1 MKKREN
7 EALERYKS
15 LHENRLRLAQEE
27 MRKINESAEA
37 RQSFI
42 NNYHAIRDRK
52 ALKEVQRSKLMEAAR
67 NDALATVIKAIYIT
81 ALEAESL
88 MDENILL
95 AENMVD
101 KWIEEAGGASK
112 ILSKTGNNTYLLSRI
127 TQIVEEAAEDAV
139 KEIEEPDEEP
149 KTDEVP
155 DENASKDVQI
165 AQLTAKDAEIK
176 AQIANLKAEKKAED
190 EEEKAEEE
198 AEKDAETEAEPAAEE
213 DSKEDEDGKETS
225 DIPDEEVPAEGEEKS
240 EEEAEPAA
248 EEDSKEDE
256 DGKEESDTPDE
267 STPAED
273 GESEEEEVD
282 SDMEIKDVPAEDS
295 ENTEELPKEDEEKS
309 DDKSEDAPEEAEGEE
324 SSADE
329 TTPTED
335 EGKGST
341 EGEES
346 EGAPEEAEGEEGSNE
361 EDIDADADIN
371 MNDDEKELTDGDEVD
386 PDEDASEDDDVED
399 ALGEPIDADD
409 SSDTDTTVD
418 GDTENKGKIFDDLEN
433 EDDVQKAIELI
444 RTRVADAEETFIRNN
459 AEDKKKIDEL
469 LNKISTNVK
478 TVETMAEKDPKK
490 AQVATEAVREYK
502 RKINDV
508 YKEKSFTVFGKMTS
522 ILTESIVKDD
532 AIRESYTTED
542 GTLDVDL
549 AVESAKV
556 MYGFLETLNTI
567 QIEKVDEK
575 YIANI
580 INGMR

>member
-1 MKKREN
+1 MKREN

-27 MRKINESAEA
+27 MKKINESAEA
-37 RQSFI
+37 RQNFI
-42 NNYHAIRDRK
+42 NNYHAIIERK
-52 ALKEVQRSKLMEAAR
+52 ALKESQHSKLMEAAR

-101 KWIEEAGGASK
+101 RWIEEAGGASK
-112 ILSKTGNNTYLLSRI
+112 ILAKTGNNTYLLSRI
-127 TQIVEEAAEDAV
+127 TQIVEEAAEEAV
-139 KEIEEPDEEP
+139 KEIEEPEEEAN
-149 KTDEVP
+149 TNEVP
-155 DENASKDVQI
+155 DENASKEVQI

-176 AQIANLKAEKKAED
+176 AQIANLKAEKKAE
-190 EEEKAEEE
+190 EEEKSEEE
-198 AEKDAETEAEPAAEE
+198 AEKDTEPATETPAEE
-213 DSKEDEDGKETS
+213 EPKEDEDGKETS
-225 DIPDEEVPAEGEEKS
+225 DTPEEEVPAEGEEKS
-240 EEEAEPAA
+240 EEES
-248 EEDSKEDE
+248 EDD
-256 DGKEESDTPDE
+256 KEESDTPDE
-267 STPAED
+267 ATTEED
-273 GESEEEEVD
+273 GETEEEEVD
-282 SDMEIKDVPAEDS
+282 ADIEIKDVPAEDS
-295 ENTEELPKEDEEKS
+295 DNTEELPKEEEEKS
-309 DDKSEDAPEEAEGEE
+309 NDNSETSAEEESEAPTDGSEETAPSEAEGEE
-324 SSADE
+324 TPAD
-329 TTPTED
+329 
-335 EGKGST
+335 
-341 EGEES
+341 GEES
-346 EGAPEEAEGEEGSNE
+346 EDAPKEAEGEEGSD
-361 EDIDADADIN
+361 EDDVDPDTDIS
-371 MNDDEKELTDGDEVD
+371 MNDDEKELTDDEVD
-386 PDEDASEDDDVED
+386 PDEDASEDDDVND
-399 ALGEPIDADD
+399 SLGEPLDGNDGTD
-409 SSDTDTTVD
+409 VDTTVD

-478 TVETMAEKDPKK
+478 TVETLSEKDPKK

-508 YKEKSFTVFGKMTS
+508 YREKSFTVFGKMAN
-522 ILTESIVKDD
+522 ILTENIVKDN
-532 AIRESYTTED
+532 AIRESYMTED

>member
-42 NNYHAIRDRK
+42 NNYHAIRERK

-149 KTDEVP
+149 KTDEIP
-155 DENASKDVQI
+155 DENASKAVQI

-190 EEEKAEEE
+190 EEEKADEE
-198 AEKDAETEAEPAAEE
+198 AEKDAESTADE
-213 DSKEDEDGKETS
+213 DVKEDKDGKETS
-225 DIPDEEVPAEGEEKS
+225 DTPDEEVPAEGEEKS
-240 EEEAEPAA
+240 EEEEP
-248 EEDSKEDE
+248 KTDE
-256 DGKEESDTPDE
+256 DGKEESDTPEE
-267 STPAED
+267 SIPTED
-273 GESEEEEVD
+273 GEPEEEVD
-282 SDMEIKDVPAEDS
+282 ADVEIKDVPAEDS
-295 ENTEELPKEDEEKS
+295 ENTEELPKEKEEKS
-309 DDKSEDAPEEAEGEE
+309 DEKSEDAPEEAEGEE
-324 SSADE
+324 SSTDGDDE
-329 TTPTED
+329 TAPT
-335 EGKGST
+335 K
-341 EGEES
+341 
-346 EGAPEEAEGEEGSNE
+346 AEGEEGSNE
-361 EDIDADADIN
+361 EDIDPDTDIN

-399 ALGEPIDADD
+399 ALGEPIDGDN

-490 AQVATEAVREYK
+490 AQVATEAVRECK

-508 YKEKSFTVFGKMTS
+508 YKEKSFTVFGKMAS
-522 ILTESIVKDD
+522 ILTENIVKDD

-580 INGMR
+580 INGMK

>member
-42 NNYHAIRDRK
+42 NNYHAIRERK

-112 ILSKTGNNTYLLSRI
+112 ILAKTGNNTYLLSRI

-190 EEEKAEEE
+190 EEEKADEE
-198 AEKDAETEAEPAAEE
+198 AEKDAEPAADE

-225 DIPDEEVPAEGEEKS
+225 DTPDEEAPAEGEETS
-240 EEEAEPAA
+240 EEEPETG
-248 EEDSKEDE
+248 E
-256 DGKEESDTPDE
+256 DGKDESDTPE
-267 STPAED
+267 SIPTED
-273 GESEEEEVD
+273 GEPEEEVD
-282 SDMEIKDVPAEDS
+282 ADVEIKDVPAEDS
-295 ENTEELPKEDEEKS
+295 ENTEELPKENEEKS
-309 DDKSEDAPEEAEGEE
+309 DEKSEDAEGEE
-324 SSADE
+324 SSADSAADE

-335 EGKGST
+335 EGEGST

-346 EGAPEEAEGEEGSNE
+346 ECAPEEAEGEEGSNE
-361 EDIDADADIN
+361 DDIDPDSDIN

-399 ALGEPIDADD
+399 ALGEPIDGDN
-409 SSDTDTTVD
+409 SSDTDITVD

-490 AQVATEAVREYK
+490 AQVATEAVRECK

-508 YKEKSFTVFGKMTS
+508 YKEKSFTVFGKMAS
-522 ILTESIVKDD
+522 ILTENIVKDD

-580 INGMR
+580 INGMK

>member
-1 MKKREN
+1 
-7 EALERYKS
+7 
-15 LHENRLRLAQEE
+15 
-27 MRKINESAEA
+27 
-37 RQSFI
+37 
-42 NNYHAIRDRK
+42 
-52 ALKEVQRSKLMEAAR
+52 
-67 NDALATVIKAIYIT
+67 
-81 ALEAESL
+81 
-88 MDENILL
+88 
-95 AENMVD
+95 
-101 KWIEEAGGASK
+101 
-112 ILSKTGNNTYLLSRI
+112 
-127 TQIVEEAAEDAV
+127 
-139 KEIEEPDEEP
+139 
-149 KTDEVP
+149 
-155 DENASKDVQI
+155 
-165 AQLTAKDAEIK
+165 
-176 AQIANLKAEKKAED
+176 
-190 EEEKAEEE
+190 
-198 AEKDAETEAEPAAEE
+198 
-213 DSKEDEDGKETS
+213 
-225 DIPDEEVPAEGEEKS
+225 
-240 EEEAEPAA
+240 
-248 EEDSKEDE
+248 
-256 DGKEESDTPDE
+256 
-267 STPAED
+267 
-273 GESEEEEVD
+273 
-282 SDMEIKDVPAEDS
+282 
-295 ENTEELPKEDEEKS
+295 
-309 DDKSEDAPEEAEGEE
+309 
-324 SSADE
+324 
-329 TTPTED
+329 
-335 EGKGST
+335 
-341 EGEES
+341 
-346 EGAPEEAEGEEGSNE
+346 
-361 EDIDADADIN
+361 

-399 ALGEPIDADD
+399 AIGEPIDGDN

-508 YKEKSFTVFGKMTS
+508 YTEKSFTVFGKMAS

>member
-42 NNYHAIRDRK
+42 NNYHAIRDRQ

-112 ILSKTGNNTYLLSRI
+112 ILAKTGNNTYLLSRI

-190 EEEKAEEE
+190 EEEKSEEE
-198 AEKDAETEAEPAAEE
+198 AEKDAEPAAEE

-225 DIPDEEVPAEGEEKS
+225 DTPDEEAPDEGEEKS
-240 EEEAEPAA
+240 EEESETN
-248 EEDSKEDE
+248 EDE
-256 DGKEESDTPDE
+256 KEESDTTD
-267 STPAED
+267 ED
-273 GESEEEEVD
+273 GESEEEVD

-295 ENTEELPKEDEEKS
+295 ENTEDASEEDEE
-309 DDKSEDAPEEAEGEE
+309 KSEDAPEEAEGEE
-324 SSADE
+324 SSADGADE
-329 TTPTED
+329 TTP
-335 EGKGST
+335 T

-361 EDIDADADIN
+361 EDDVDPDSDIN

-399 ALGEPIDADD
+399 ALGEPIDGDN

-508 YKEKSFTVFGKMTS
+508 YKEKSFTIFGKMAN

-532 AIRESYTTED
+532 VIRESYTTED

-580 INGMR
+580 INGMK

>member
-42 NNYHAIRDRK
+42 NNYHAIRERK

-101 KWIEEAGGASK
+101 KWIEEAGGASN

-165 AQLTAKDAEIK
+165 AQLAAKEAEIK

-190 EEEKAEEE
+190 EEEKSEEE
-198 AEKDAETEAEPAAEE
+198 AEKDAEPTAEE

-225 DIPDEEVPAEGEEKS
+225 DTPDEEAPAEGEEKS
-240 EEEAEPAA
+240 EEEEP
-248 EEDSKEDE
+248 KTDE
-256 DGKEESDTPDE
+256 DGKEESDTPEE
-267 STPAED
+267 SIPTED
-273 GESEEEEVD
+273 GEAEEEVD
-282 SDMEIKDVPAEDS
+282 ADVEIKDVPAEDS

-309 DDKSEDAPEEAEGEE
+309 D
-324 SSADE
+324 
-329 TTPTED
+329 
-335 EGKGST
+335 
-341 EGEES
+341 EES
-346 EGAPEEAEGEEGSNE
+346 EDAPEEAEGEEGSNE
-361 EDIDADADIN
+361 DDDDPDLDIN

-399 ALGEPIDADD
+399 ALGEPIDGDN

-508 YKEKSFTVFGKMTS
+508 YKEKSFTVFGKMAN
-522 ILTESIVKDD
+522 ILTENIVKDD

-580 INGMR
+580 INGMK

>member
-42 NNYHAIRDRK
+42 NNYHAIRDRQ

-112 ILSKTGNNTYLLSRI
+112 ILAKTGNNTYLLSRI

-190 EEEKAEEE
+190 EEEKSEEE
-198 AEKDAETEAEPAAEE
+198 AEKDAEPAAEE

-225 DIPDEEVPAEGEEKS
+225 DTPDEEAPDEGEEKS
-240 EEEAEPAA
+240 EEESETN
-248 EEDSKEDE
+248 EDE
-256 DGKEESDTPDE
+256 KEESDTTD
-267 STPAED
+267 ED
-273 GESEEEEVD
+273 GESEEEVD

-295 ENTEELPKEDEEKS
+295 ENTEDASEEDEE
-309 DDKSEDAPEEAEGEE
+309 KSEDAPEEAEGEE
-324 SSADE
+324 SSADGADE
-329 TTPTED
+329 TTP
-335 EGKGST
+335 T

-361 EDIDADADIN
+361 EDDVDPDSDIN

-399 ALGEPIDADD
+399 ALGEPIDGDN

-580 INGMR
+580 INGMK

>member
-42 NNYHAIRDRK
+42 NNYHAIRERK

-155 DENASKDVQI
+155 DENASKAVQI

-190 EEEKAEEE
+190 EEEKADEE
-198 AEKDAETEAEPAAEE
+198 AEKDAEPTADE
-213 DSKEDEDGKETS
+213 DAKEDEDGKETS
-225 DIPDEEVPAEGEEKS
+225 DTPDEEVPAEGEEKS
-240 EEEAEPAA
+240 EEEEP
-248 EEDSKEDE
+248 ETSEDDKD
-256 DGKEESDTPDE
+256 KSDTPD
-267 STPAED
+267 
-273 GESEEEEVD
+273 ESEEEEVD
-282 SDMEIKDVPAEDS
+282 SDMEIKDVPAENS

-309 DDKSEDAPEEAEGEE
+309 KEESEDAPEEAEGEE
-324 SSADE
+324 SSTDGADE

-335 EGKGST
+335 K
-341 EGEES
+341 ES
-346 EGAPEEAEGEEGSNE
+346 EGAPTKAEGEEGSNE
-361 EDIDADADIN
+361 EDIDPDVDIN

-399 ALGEPIDADD
+399 ALGEPIDADNN
-409 SSDTDTTVD
+409 SDTDTTVD

-490 AQVATEAVREYK
+490 AQVATEAVRECK

-508 YKEKSFTVFGKMTS
+508 YKEKSFTVFGKMAS
-522 ILTESIVKDD
+522 ILTENIVKDD

-580 INGMR
+580 INGMK

>member
-42 NNYHAIRDRK
+42 NNYHAIRERK

-112 ILSKTGNNTYLLSRI
+112 ILAKTGNNTYLLSRI

-139 KEIEEPDEEP
+139 KEIEEPDEET

-155 DENASKDVQI
+155 NENASKDVQI

-190 EEEKAEEE
+190 EEEKADEE
-198 AEKDAETEAEPAAEE
+198 AEKDAEPTADE
-213 DSKEDEDGKETS
+213 DAKEDEDGKETS
-225 DIPDEEVPAEGEEKS
+225 DTPDEEVPAEGEETS
-240 EEEAEPAA
+240 EEEPETS
-248 EEDSKEDE
+248 EDDKD
-256 DGKEESDTPDE
+256 ESDTPAE
-267 STPAED
+267 SIPTED
-273 GESEEEEVD
+273 GEPEEEVD
-282 SDMEIKDVPAEDS
+282 ADVEIKDVPAEDS
-295 ENTEELPKEDEEKS
+295 ENTEELPKEKEEKS
-309 DDKSEDAPEEAEGEE
+309 DEKSEDAPEEAEGEE
-324 SSADE
+324 SSTDGDDE
-329 TTPTED
+329 TAPT
-335 EGKGST
+335 K
-341 EGEES
+341 
-346 EGAPEEAEGEEGSNE
+346 AEGEEGSNE
-361 EDIDADADIN
+361 EDIDPDTDIN

-399 ALGEPIDADD
+399 AIGEPIDGDNI
-409 SSDTDTTVD
+409 SDTNTTID

-490 AQVATEAVREYK
+490 AQVATEAVRECK

-508 YKEKSFTVFGKMTS
+508 YKEKSFTVFGKMAS
-522 ILTESIVKDD
+522 ILTENIVKDD

-580 INGMR
+580 INGMK

>member
-42 NNYHAIRDRK
+42 NNYHAIRDRQ

-112 ILSKTGNNTYLLSRI
+112 ILAKTGNNTYLLSRI

-190 EEEKAEEE
+190 EEEKSEEE
-198 AEKDAETEAEPAAEE
+198 AEKDAEPTTEE

-225 DIPDEEVPAEGEEKS
+225 DTPAEGEEKS
-240 EEEAEPAA
+240 EEEPETN
-248 EEDSKEDE
+248 E

-267 STPAED
+267 D
-273 GESEEEEVD
+273 GESEEEVD

-295 ENTEELPKEDEEKS
+295 ENTEDASEEDEEKS
-309 DDKSEDAPEEAEGEE
+309 DEKSEDAPEEAEGEE
-324 SSADE
+324 
-329 TTPTED
+329 
-335 EGKGST
+335 GSD
-341 EGEES
+341 
-346 EGAPEEAEGEEGSNE
+346 E
-361 EDIDADADIN
+361 EDADPDSDIN

-508 YKEKSFTVFGKMTS
+508 YKEKSFTVFGKMAS

-580 INGMR
+580 INGMK

>member
-42 NNYHAIRDRK
+42 NNYHAIRDRQ

-112 ILSKTGNNTYLLSRI
+112 ILAKTGNNTYLLSRI

-190 EEEKAEEE
+190 EEEKSEEE
-198 AEKDAETEAEPAAEE
+198 AEKDAEPAAEE

-225 DIPDEEVPAEGEEKS
+225 DTPDEEAPDEGEEKS
-240 EEEAEPAA
+240 EEESETN
-248 EEDSKEDE
+248 EDE
-256 DGKEESDTPDE
+256 KEESDTTD
-267 STPAED
+267 ED
-273 GESEEEEVD
+273 GESEEEVD

-295 ENTEELPKEDEEKS
+295 ENTEDASEEDSENTEDASEEDEE
-309 DDKSEDAPEEAEGEE
+309 KSEDAPEEAEGEE
-324 SSADE
+324 SSADGADE
-329 TTPTED
+329 TTP
-335 EGKGST
+335 T

-361 EDIDADADIN
+361 EDDVDPDSDIN

-399 ALGEPIDADD
+399 ALGEPIDGDN

-580 INGMR
+580 INGMK

>member
-42 NNYHAIRDRK
+42 NNYHAIRDRQ

-112 ILSKTGNNTYLLSRI
+112 ILAKTGNNTYLLSRI

-165 AQLTAKDAEIK
+165 AQLTAKEAEIK

-190 EEEKAEEE
+190 EEEKSEEE
-198 AEKDAETEAEPAAEE
+198 AEKDAEPAAEE

-225 DIPDEEVPAEGEEKS
+225 DTPDEEVPAEGEEKS
-240 EEEAEPAA
+240 EEESETN
-248 EEDSKEDE
+248 EDD
-256 DGKEESDTPDE
+256 KEESDTSDE
-267 STPAED
+267 EAPAED
-273 GESEEEEVD
+273 GESEEEVD

-309 DDKSEDAPEEAEGEE
+309 DEKSEDAPEEAEGEE
-324 SSADE
+324 STADGAADE

-335 EGKGST
+335 KVEDST
-341 EGEES
+341 ESEES
-346 EGAPEEAEGEEGSNE
+346 EDAPEEAEGEEGSDE
-361 EDIDADADIN
+361 EDADPDSDID

-399 ALGEPIDADD
+399 ALGEPIDGDN

-469 LNKISTNVK
+469 LTKISTNVK

-580 INGMR
+580 IDGMR

>member
-139 KEIEEPDEEP
+139 KEIEEPEEEEP

-190 EEEKAEEE
+190 EEEKSEEE
-198 AEKDAETEAEPAAEE
+198 AEKDAEPATEE

-225 DIPDEEVPAEGEEKS
+225 DTPDEEVPAEGEETS
-240 EEEAEPAA
+240 EEEPETS
-248 EEDSKEDE
+248 EDDKD
-256 DGKEESDTPDE
+256 ESDTPEE
-267 STPAED
+267 SIPTED
-273 GESEEEEVD
+273 GEPEEEVD
-282 SDMEIKDVPAEDS
+282 ADVEIKDVPAEDS
-295 ENTEELPKEDEEKS
+295 ENTEELPKEKEEKS
-309 DDKSEDAPEEAEGEE
+309 DEKSEDAPEEAEGEE
-324 SSADE
+324 SSTDDAADE
-329 TTPTED
+329 TTP
-335 EGKGST
+335 
-341 EGEES
+341 
-346 EGAPEEAEGEEGSNE
+346 EEAKGEDSNE
-361 EDIDADADIN
+361 EDVDPDSDID

-399 ALGEPIDADD
+399 ALGEPIDGDN

-490 AQVATEAVREYK
+490 AQVATEAVRECK

-508 YKEKSFTVFGKMTS
+508 YKEKSFTVFGKMAS

-532 AIRESYTTED
+532 VIRESYTTED

-580 INGMR
+580 INGMK

>member
-42 NNYHAIRDRK
+42 NNYHAIRDRQ
-52 ALKEVQRSKLMEAAR
+52 ALKEAQRSKLMEAAR

-112 ILSKTGNNTYLLSRI
+112 ILAKTGNNTYLLSRI

-149 KTDEVP
+149 NTDEVP
-155 DENASKDVQI
+155 DENASKAVQI

-190 EEEKAEEE
+190 EEEKSEEE
-198 AEKDAETEAEPAAEE
+198 AEKDAEPAAEE

-225 DIPDEEVPAEGEEKS
+225 DTPDEEVPAEGEEKS
-240 EEEAEPAA
+240 EEESESN
-248 EEDSKEDE
+248 EDD
-256 DGKEESDTPDE
+256 KEESDTPDE
-267 STPAED
+267 D
-273 GESEEEEVD
+273 GESEEEVD

-309 DDKSEDAPEEAEGEE
+309 DEKSEDAPEEAEGEE
-324 SSADE
+324 SSADGADE
-329 TTPTED
+329 TTPAED
-335 EGKGST
+335 EGEDST
-341 EGEES
+341 ESEES
-346 EGAPEEAEGEEGSNE
+346 EDAPEEAEGEEGSDE
-361 EDIDADADIN
+361 EDADPDSDIN

-508 YKEKSFTVFGKMTS
+508 YKEKSFTIFGKMAS

>member
-42 NNYHAIRDRK
+42 NNYHAIRERK

-139 KEIEEPDEEP
+139 KEIEEPDEES
-149 KTDEVP
+149 KTDEIP
-155 DENASKDVQI
+155 DENASKAVQI

-190 EEEKAEEE
+190 EEEKADEE
-198 AEKDAETEAEPAAEE
+198 AEKDAKPTADE
-213 DSKEDEDGKETS
+213 DAKEDEDGKETS
-225 DIPDEEVPAEGEEKS
+225 DTPDEEVPAEGEEKS
-240 EEEAEPAA
+240 EEEEP
-248 EEDSKEDE
+248 KTDE
-256 DGKEESDTPDE
+256 DGKEESDTPEESIPTEDE
-267 STPAED
+267 EP
-273 GESEEEEVD
+273 EEEVD
-282 SDMEIKDVPAEDS
+282 ADVEIKDVPAEDS
-295 ENTEELPKEDEEKS
+295 ENTEELPKEKEEKS
-309 DDKSEDAPEEAEGEE
+309 DKKSEDAPEEAEGEE
-324 SSADE
+324 SSTDGDDE
-329 TTPTED
+329 TAPT
-335 EGKGST
+335 K
-341 EGEES
+341 
-346 EGAPEEAEGEEGSNE
+346 AEGEEGSNE
-361 EDIDADADIN
+361 EDIDPDVDIN

-386 PDEDASEDDDVED
+386 PNEDASEDVED
-399 ALGEPIDADD
+399 ALGEPIDGDN
-409 SSDTDTTVD
+409 SSDTDTTID

-490 AQVATEAVREYK
+490 AQVATEAVRECK

-508 YKEKSFTVFGKMTS
+508 YKEKSFTVFGKMAS
-522 ILTESIVKDD
+522 ILTENIVKDD

-580 INGMR
+580 INGMK

>member
-1 MKKREN
+1 
-7 EALERYKS
+7 
-15 LHENRLRLAQEE
+15 
-27 MRKINESAEA
+27 
-37 RQSFI
+37 
-42 NNYHAIRDRK
+42 
-52 ALKEVQRSKLMEAAR
+52 
-67 NDALATVIKAIYIT
+67 
-81 ALEAESL
+81 
-88 MDENILL
+88 
-95 AENMVD
+95 
-101 KWIEEAGGASK
+101 
-112 ILSKTGNNTYLLSRI
+112 
-127 TQIVEEAAEDAV
+127 
-139 KEIEEPDEEP
+139 
-149 KTDEVP
+149 
-155 DENASKDVQI
+155 
-165 AQLTAKDAEIK
+165 
-176 AQIANLKAEKKAED
+176 
-190 EEEKAEEE
+190 
-198 AEKDAETEAEPAAEE
+198 
-213 DSKEDEDGKETS
+213 
-225 DIPDEEVPAEGEEKS
+225 
-240 EEEAEPAA
+240 
-248 EEDSKEDE
+248 
-256 DGKEESDTPDE
+256 
-267 STPAED
+267 
-273 GESEEEEVD
+273 
-282 SDMEIKDVPAEDS
+282 MEIKDVPAEDS
-295 ENTEELPKEDEEKS
+295 ENTEELPKEKEEKS
-309 DDKSEDAPEEAEGEE
+309 DDKSEAPTEVEGEE
-324 SSADE
+324 SSADGADE
-329 TTPTED
+329 TDPAEED
-335 EGKGST
+335 EGESST
-341 EGEES
+341 ESEES

-361 EDIDADADIN
+361 EDDVDPDSDIN

-399 ALGEPIDADD
+399 ALGEPIDGDN
-409 SSDTDTTVD
+409 SSDTDITVD

-478 TVETMAEKDPKK
+478 TVETLAEKDPKK

-580 INGMR
+580 INGMK

>member
-42 NNYHAIRDRK
+42 NNYHAIRERK
-52 ALKEVQRSKLMEAAR
+52 ALKEAQHSKLMEAAR

-112 ILSKTGNNTYLLSRI
+112 ILAKTGNNTYLLSRI

-139 KEIEEPDEEP
+139 KEIEEPEEEEP

-155 DENASKDVQI
+155 DENASKAVQI

-198 AEKDAETEAEPAAEE
+198 AEKDAEPTADE

-225 DIPDEEVPAEGEEKS
+225 DTPDEEVPAEGEETS
-240 EEEAEPAA
+240 EEEPETS
-248 EEDSKEDE
+248 EDD
-256 DGKEESDTPDE
+256 KEESDTPEE
-267 STPAED
+267 STPTED
-273 GESEEEEVD
+273 GEAEEEVD
-282 SDMEIKDVPAEDS
+282 ADVEIKDVPAEDS
-295 ENTEELPKEDEEKS
+295 ENTEELPKEKEEKS
-309 DDKSEDAPEEAEGEE
+309 DEKSEDAPEEDEGE
-324 SSADE
+324 
-329 TTPTED
+329 
-335 EGKGST
+335 GST

-346 EGAPEEAEGEEGSNE
+346 EDAPEEAEGEEGSNE
-361 EDIDADADIN
+361 EDIDPDADIN

-399 ALGEPIDADD
+399 ALGEPIDGDN

-478 TVETMAEKDPKK
+478 TVETLAEKDPKK

-508 YKEKSFTVFGKMTS
+508 YKEKSFTVFGKMAS
-522 ILTESIVKDD
+522 ILTENIVKDD

-580 INGMR
+580 INGMK

>member
-42 NNYHAIRDRK
+42 NNYHAIRERK

-149 KTDEVP
+149 KTNEIP
-155 DENASKDVQI
+155 DENASKAVQI

-190 EEEKAEEE
+190 EEEKADEE
-198 AEKDAETEAEPAAEE
+198 AEKDAEPTADE

-225 DIPDEEVPAEGEEKS
+225 DTPDEEVPAEGEEKS
-240 EEEAEPAA
+240 EEESETN
-248 EEDSKEDE
+248 EDD
-256 DGKEESDTPDE
+256 KEESDTPE
-267 STPAED
+267 EAE
-273 GESEEEEVD
+273 GEEVD

-295 ENTEELPKEDEEKS
+295 ENTEELPKEKEEKS
-309 DDKSEDAPEEAEGEE
+309 DEKSEDAPEEAEGEE
-324 SSADE
+324 SSTDGDDE
-329 TTPTED
+329 TAPT
-335 EGKGST
+335 K
-341 EGEES
+341 
-346 EGAPEEAEGEEGSNE
+346 AEGEEGSNE
-361 EDIDADADIN
+361 EDIDPDTDIN

-399 ALGEPIDADD
+399 ALGEPIDGDN

-490 AQVATEAVREYK
+490 AQVATEAVRECK

-508 YKEKSFTVFGKMTS
+508 YKEKSFTVFGKMAS
-522 ILTESIVKDD
+522 ILTENIVKDD

-580 INGMR
+580 INGMK

>member
-42 NNYHAIRDRK
+42 NNYHAIRERK

-112 ILSKTGNNTYLLSRI
+112 ILAKTGNNTYLLSRI

-149 KTDEVP
+149 KTDEIP
-155 DENASKDVQI
+155 DENASKAVQI

-190 EEEKAEEE
+190 EEEKADEE
-198 AEKDAETEAEPAAEE
+198 AEKDAEPTADE
-213 DSKEDEDGKETS
+213 DAKEDEDGKETS
-225 DIPDEEVPAEGEEKS
+225 DTPDEEVPAEGEETS
-240 EEEAEPAA
+240 EEEPETS
-248 EEDSKEDE
+248 EDDKD
-256 DGKEESDTPDE
+256 ESDTPAE
-267 STPAED
+267 SIPTED
-273 GESEEEEVD
+273 GEPEEEVD
-282 SDMEIKDVPAEDS
+282 ADVEIKDVPAEDS
-295 ENTEELPKEDEEKS
+295 ENTEELPKEKEEKS
-309 DDKSEDAPEEAEGEE
+309 DEKSEDAPEEAEGEE
-324 SSADE
+324 SSTDGDDE
-329 TTPTED
+329 TAPT
-335 EGKGST
+335 K
-341 EGEES
+341 
-346 EGAPEEAEGEEGSNE
+346 AEGEEGSNE
-361 EDIDADADIN
+361 EDIDPDTDIN

-399 ALGEPIDADD
+399 AIGEPIDGDNI
-409 SSDTDTTVD
+409 SDTNTTID

-490 AQVATEAVREYK
+490 AQVATEAVRECK

-508 YKEKSFTVFGKMTS
+508 YKEKSFTVFGKMAS
-522 ILTESIVKDD
+522 ILTENIVKDD

-580 INGMR
+580 INGMK

>member
-112 ILSKTGNNTYLLSRI
+112 ILAKTGNNTYLLSRI

-139 KEIEEPDEEP
+139 KEIEEPEEEEP

-165 AQLTAKDAEIK
+165 AQLNAKDAEIK

-190 EEEKAEEE
+190 EEEKSEEE
-198 AEKDAETEAEPAAEE
+198 AEKDAEPAAEE

-225 DIPDEEVPAEGEEKS
+225 DTPDEEVPAEGEEKS
-240 EEEAEPAA
+240 EEEEPKTS
-248 EEDSKEDE
+248 EDDKD
-256 DGKEESDTPDE
+256 ESDTPAE
-267 STPAED
+267 SIPTEEEP
-273 GESEEEEVD
+273 EEEVD
-282 SDMEIKDVPAEDS
+282 ADMEIKDVPAEDS
-295 ENTEELPKEDEEKS
+295 ENTEELPKEKEEKS
-309 DDKSEDAPEEAEGEE
+309 DDKSEGAPEEAEGEE
-324 SSADE
+324 SSADGDDE
-329 TTPTED
+329 TAPAED
-335 EGKGST
+335 EG
-341 EGEES
+341 
-346 EGAPEEAEGEEGSNE
+346 AEGSNE
-361 EDIDADADIN
+361 EDIDTDADIN

-508 YKEKSFTVFGKMTS
+508 YKEKSFTVFGKMAS
-522 ILTESIVKDD
+522 ILTENIVKDD

-580 INGMR
+580 INGMK

>member
-42 NNYHAIRDRK
+42 NNYHAIRERK

-112 ILSKTGNNTYLLSRI
+112 ILAKTGNNTYLLSRI

-190 EEEKAEEE
+190 EEEKADEE
-198 AEKDAETEAEPAAEE
+198 AEKDAEPTADE
-213 DSKEDEDGKETS
+213 DSKEDKDGKETS
-225 DIPDEEVPAEGEEKS
+225 DTPDEEVPAEGEETS
-240 EEEAEPAA
+240 EEEPETG
-248 EEDSKEDE
+248 E
-256 DGKEESDTPDE
+256 DGKDESDTPE
-267 STPAED
+267 AIPTED
-273 GESEEEEVD
+273 GEPEEEVD
-282 SDMEIKDVPAEDS
+282 ADVEIKDVPAEDS
-295 ENTEELPKEDEEKS
+295 ENTEELPKEKEEKS
-309 DDKSEDAPEEAEGEE
+309 DEKSEDAPEEAEGEE
-324 SSADE
+324 SSADNAADE

-335 EGKGST
+335 KGEGST

-361 EDIDADADIN
+361 EDIDPDSDIN

-399 ALGEPIDADD
+399 ALGEPIDGDN

-490 AQVATEAVREYK
+490 AQVATEAVRECK

-508 YKEKSFTVFGKMTS
+508 YKEKSFTVFGKMAS
-522 ILTESIVKDD
+522 ILTENIVKDD

-580 INGMR
+580 INGMK

>member
-42 NNYHAIRDRK
+42 NNYHAIRERK

-149 KTDEVP
+149 KTDEIP
-155 DENASKDVQI
+155 DENASKAVQI

-190 EEEKAEEE
+190 EEEKADEE
-198 AEKDAETEAEPAAEE
+198 AEKDAEPTADE
-213 DSKEDEDGKETS
+213 DAKEDEDGKETS
-225 DIPDEEVPAEGEEKS
+225 DTPDEEVPAEGEEKS
-240 EEEAEPAA
+240 EEEEP
-248 EEDSKEDE
+248 KTDE
-256 DGKEESDTPDE
+256 DGKEESDTPEE
-267 STPAED
+267 SIPTED
-273 GESEEEEVD
+273 GEAEEEVD
-282 SDMEIKDVPAEDS
+282 ADVEIKDVPSEDS
-295 ENTEELPKEDEEKS
+295 ENTEELPKEKEEKS
-309 DDKSEDAPEEAEGEE
+309 DEKSEDAPEEDEGEE
-324 SSADE
+324 SSTDGDDE
-329 TTPTED
+329 TAPT
-335 EGKGST
+335 K
-341 EGEES
+341 
-346 EGAPEEAEGEEGSNE
+346 AEGEEGSNE
-361 EDIDADADIN
+361 EDIDPDTDIN

-399 ALGEPIDADD
+399 ALGEPIDGDN
-409 SSDTDTTVD
+409 SSNTDTTVD

-490 AQVATEAVREYK
+490 AQVATEAVRECK

-508 YKEKSFTVFGKMTS
+508 YKEKSFTVFGKMAS
-522 ILTESIVKDD
+522 ILTENIVKDD

-580 INGMR
+580 INGMK

>member
-42 NNYHAIRDRK
+42 NNYHAIRERK

-112 ILSKTGNNTYLLSRI
+112 ILAKTGNNTYLLSRI

-149 KTDEVP
+149 KTDEIP
-155 DENASKDVQI
+155 DENASKAVQI

-190 EEEKAEEE
+190 EEEKADEE
-198 AEKDAETEAEPAAEE
+198 AEKDAEPTADE
-213 DSKEDEDGKETS
+213 DAKEDEDGKETS
-225 DIPDEEVPAEGEEKS
+225 DTPDEEDPAEGEEKS
-240 EEEAEPAA
+240 EEEEP
-248 EEDSKEDE
+248 ETSEDDKD
-256 DGKEESDTPDE
+256 KSDTPAE
-267 STPAED
+267 SIPTED
-273 GESEEEEVD
+273 GEAKEEVD
-282 SDMEIKDVPAEDS
+282 ADVEIKDVPAEDS
-295 ENTEELPKEDEEKS
+295 ENTEELPKEKEEKS
-309 DDKSEDAPEEAEGEE
+309 DEKSEDAPEEAEGEE
-324 SSADE
+324 SSADGDDE
-329 TTPTED
+329 TAPTED
-335 EGKGST
+335 
-341 EGEES
+341 
-346 EGAPEEAEGEEGSNE
+346 EGEEGSNE
-361 EDIDADADIN
+361 EDIDPDTDIN

-399 ALGEPIDADD
+399 ALGEPIDGDN

-418 GDTENKGKIFDDLEN
+418 GNTENKGKIFDDLEN

-490 AQVATEAVREYK
+490 AQVATEAVRECK

-508 YKEKSFTVFGKMTS
+508 YKEKSFTVFGKMAS
-522 ILTESIVKDD
+522 ILTENIVKDD

-580 INGMR
+580 INGMK

>member
-42 NNYHAIRDRK
+42 NNYHAIRERK
-52 ALKEVQRSKLMEAAR
+52 ALKESQHSKLMEAAR

-112 ILSKTGNNTYLLSRI
+112 ILAKTGNNTYLLSRI
-127 TQIVEEAAEDAV
+127 TQIVEEAAEEAV
-139 KEIEEPDEEP
+139 KEIEEAEEEEP
-149 KTDEVP
+149 KTNEVP

-190 EEEKAEEE
+190 EEEKSEEE
-198 AEKDAETEAEPAAEE
+198 AEKDAEPTTETPAKEE
-213 DSKEDEDGKETS
+213 SKEDEDGKETS
-225 DIPDEEVPAEGEEKS
+225 NTPEEEVPSEGEEKS
-240 EEEAEPAA
+240 EEEPEAA
-248 EEDSKEDE
+248 E

-267 STPAED
+267 ATPTED

-282 SDMEIKDVPAEDS
+282 ADIEIKDVPAEDS
-295 ENTEELPKEDEEKS
+295 ENTKELPKEEEEKS
-309 DDKSEDAPEEAEGEE
+309 DEKSEAPTEAEGEKAPTDGEETAPSEAEGEE
-324 SSADE
+324 
-329 TTPTED
+329 TPA
-335 EGKGST
+335 G
-341 EGEES
+341 GEES
-346 EGAPEEAEGEEGSNE
+346 ESAPEEAEGEEGSDE
-361 EDIDADADIN
+361 DDIDPDADIN
-371 MNDDEKELTDGDEVD
+371 MNDNEKELTDGDEVD

-399 ALGEPIDADD
+399 ALGEPLDGNDGTDA
-409 SSDTDTTVD
+409 DTTVD

-478 TVETMAEKDPKK
+478 TVETLAEKDPKK

-508 YKEKSFTVFGKMTS
+508 YKDKSFTVFGKMAS

-580 INGMR
+580 INGMK

>member
-42 NNYHAIRDRK
+42 NNYHAIRDRQ

-149 KTDEVP
+149 KTDEIP
-155 DENASKDVQI
+155 DENASKAVQI

-190 EEEKAEEE
+190 EEEKADEE
-198 AEKDAETEAEPAAEE
+198 AEKDAEPTADE
-213 DSKEDEDGKETS
+213 DAKEDKDGKETS
-225 DIPDEEVPAEGEEKS
+225 DTPDEEVPAEGEEKS
-240 EEEAEPAA
+240 EEEEP
-248 EEDSKEDE
+248 KTDE
-256 DGKEESDTPDE
+256 DGKDKSDTPEE
-267 STPAED
+267 SIPTED
-273 GESEEEEVD
+273 GEAEEEVD
-282 SDMEIKDVPAEDS
+282 ADVEIKDVPAEDS
-295 ENTEELPKEDEEKS
+295 ENTEELPKEKEEKS
-309 DDKSEDAPEEAEGEE
+309 DEKSEDAPEEAEGEE
-324 SSADE
+324 SSTDGDDE
-329 TTPTED
+329 TAPT
-335 EGKGST
+335 K
-341 EGEES
+341 
-346 EGAPEEAEGEEGSNE
+346 AEGEEGSNE
-361 EDIDADADIN
+361 EDIDPDVDIN

-399 ALGEPIDADD
+399 ALGEPIDGDN

-490 AQVATEAVREYK
+490 AQVATEAVRECK

-508 YKEKSFTVFGKMTS
+508 YKEKSFTVFGKMAS
-522 ILTESIVKDD
+522 ILTENIVKDD

-580 INGMR
+580 INGMK

>member
-42 NNYHAIRDRK
+42 NNYHAIRDRQ

-112 ILSKTGNNTYLLSRI
+112 ILAKTGNNTYLLSRI

-190 EEEKAEEE
+190 EEEKSEEE
-198 AEKDAETEAEPAAEE
+198 AEKDAEPTTEE

-225 DIPDEEVPAEGEEKS
+225 DTPAEGEEKS
-240 EEEAEPAA
+240 EEEPETN
-248 EEDSKEDE
+248 E

-267 STPAED
+267 D
-273 GESEEEEVD
+273 GESEEEVD

-295 ENTEELPKEDEEKS
+295 ENTEDASEEDEEKS
-309 DDKSEDAPEEAEGEE
+309 DEKSEDAPEEAEGEE
-324 SSADE
+324 SSADGAADE

-335 EGKGST
+335 
-341 EGEES
+341 EES

-361 EDIDADADIN
+361 EDDVDPDADIN

-508 YKEKSFTVFGKMTS
+508 YKEKSFTVFGKMAS

-580 INGMR
+580 INGMK

>member
-42 NNYHAIRDRK
+42 NNYHAIRDRQ

-155 DENASKDVQI
+155 DENASKAVQI

-190 EEEKAEEE
+190 EEEKSEEE
-198 AEKDAETEAEPAAEE
+198 AEKDAEPAAEE

-225 DIPDEEVPAEGEEKS
+225 DTPDEEVPDEGEEKS
-240 EEEAEPAA
+240 EEELETS
-248 EEDSKEDE
+248 ESE
-256 DGKEESDTPDE
+256 DGKEESDTPEE
-267 STPAED
+267 STPTE
-273 GESEEEEVD
+273 EEPEEEVD
-282 SDMEIKDVPAEDS
+282 ADMEIKDVPAEDS
-295 ENTEELPKEDEEKS
+295 ENTEDASEEDDE
-309 DDKSEDAPEEAEGEE
+309 KSEDAPEEAEGEE
-324 SSADE
+324 D
-329 TTPTED
+329 
-335 EGKGST
+335 
-341 EGEES
+341 
-346 EGAPEEAEGEEGSNE
+346 SNE
-361 EDIDADADIN
+361 EDIDPDTDIN

-399 ALGEPIDADD
+399 ALGEPIDGDN

-490 AQVATEAVREYK
+490 AQVASEAVREYK

-580 INGMR
+580 INGMK

>member
-42 NNYHAIRDRK
+42 NNYHAIRERK

-149 KTDEVP
+149 KTDEIP
-155 DENASKDVQI
+155 DENASKAVQI

-190 EEEKAEEE
+190 EEEKADEE
-198 AEKDAETEAEPAAEE
+198 AEKDAEPTADE
-213 DSKEDEDGKETS
+213 DAKEDEDGKETS
-225 DIPDEEVPAEGEEKS
+225 DTPDEEDPAEGEEKS
-240 EEEAEPAA
+240 EEEEP
-248 EEDSKEDE
+248 ETSEDDKD
-256 DGKEESDTPDE
+256 KSDTPAE
-267 STPAED
+267 SIPTED
-273 GESEEEEVD
+273 GEAKEEVD
-282 SDMEIKDVPAEDS
+282 ADVEIKDVPAEDS
-295 ENTEELPKEDEEKS
+295 ENTEELPKEKEEKS
-309 DDKSEDAPEEAEGEE
+309 DEKSEDAPEEAEGEE
-324 SSADE
+324 SSTDGDDE
-329 TTPTED
+329 TAPT
-335 EGKGST
+335 KA

-346 EGAPEEAEGEEGSNE
+346 STDGDDETAPTKAEGEEGSNE
-361 EDIDADADIN
+361 EDIDPDTDIN

-399 ALGEPIDADD
+399 ALGEPIDGDN

-418 GDTENKGKIFDDLEN
+418 GNTENKGKIFDDLEN

-490 AQVATEAVREYK
+490 AQVATEAVRECK

-508 YKEKSFTVFGKMTS
+508 YKEKSFTVFGKMAS
-522 ILTESIVKDD
+522 ILTENIVKDD

-580 INGMR
+580 INGMK

>member
-42 NNYHAIRDRK
+42 NNYHAIRERK

-149 KTDEVP
+149 KTDEIP
-155 DENASKDVQI
+155 DENASKAVQI

-190 EEEKAEEE
+190 EEEKADEE
-198 AEKDAETEAEPAAEE
+198 AEKDAEPTADE
-213 DSKEDEDGKETS
+213 DAKEDEDGKETS
-225 DIPDEEVPAEGEEKS
+225 DTPDEEDPAEGEEKS
-240 EEEAEPAA
+240 EEEEP
-248 EEDSKEDE
+248 KTDE
-256 DGKEESDTPDE
+256 DGKEESDT
-267 STPAED
+267 TED
-273 GESEEEEVD
+273 GEPEEEVD
-282 SDMEIKDVPAEDS
+282 ADIEIKDVPAEDS
-295 ENTEELPKEDEEKS
+295 ENTEELPKEKEEKS
-309 DDKSEDAPEEAEGEE
+309 DEKSEDAPEEAEGEE
-324 SSADE
+324 SSTDGDDE
-329 TTPTED
+329 TAPT
-335 EGKGST
+335 K
-341 EGEES
+341 
-346 EGAPEEAEGEEGSNE
+346 AEGEEGSNE
-361 EDIDADADIN
+361 EDIDPDTDIN

-399 ALGEPIDADD
+399 ALGEPIDGDN

-490 AQVATEAVREYK
+490 AQVATEAVRECK

-508 YKEKSFTVFGKMTS
+508 YKEKSFTVFGKMAS
-522 ILTESIVKDD
+522 ILTENIVKDD

-580 INGMR
+580 INGMK

>member
-42 NNYHAIRDRK
+42 NNYHAIRDRQ

-101 KWIEEAGGASK
+101 KWIEEEGGASK
-112 ILSKTGNNTYLLSRI
+112 ILAKTGNNTYLLSRI

-198 AEKDAETEAEPAAEE
+198 AEKDAEPAAEE

-225 DIPDEEVPAEGEEKS
+225 DTPDEEAPAEGEEKS
-240 EEEAEPAA
+240 EEKSETN
-248 EEDSKEDE
+248 E
-256 DGKEESDTPDE
+256 DGKEESDT
-267 STPAED
+267 
-273 GESEEEEVD
+273 
-282 SDMEIKDVPAEDS
+282 
-295 ENTEELPKEDEEKS
+295 
-309 DDKSEDAPEEAEGEE
+309 PEEAEGEE
-324 SSADE
+324 SSADGAADE

-335 EGKGST
+335 EGEDST

-346 EGAPEEAEGEEGSNE
+346 EGAPEESEGEEGSNE
-361 EDIDADADIN
+361 EDVDPDSDID

-399 ALGEPIDADD
+399 ALGEPIDGDN

-444 RTRVADAEETFIRNN
+444 RTRVADAEETFIINN

-490 AQVATEAVREYK
+490 AKVATEAVREYK

-508 YKEKSFTVFGKMTS
+508 YKEKSFTVFGKMAS

>member
-112 ILSKTGNNTYLLSRI
+112 ILAKTGNNTYLLSRI

-139 KEIEEPDEEP
+139 KEIEEPEEEEP

-155 DENASKDVQI
+155 DENASKAVQI

-190 EEEKAEEE
+190 EEEKSEKE
-198 AEKDAETEAEPAAEE
+198 AEKDAEPTADE
-213 DSKEDEDGKETS
+213 DSKEDKDGKETS
-225 DIPDEEVPAEGEEKS
+225 DTPDEEVPAEGEEKS
-240 EEEAEPAA
+240 EEEPETN
-248 EEDSKEDE
+248 E
-256 DGKEESDTPDE
+256 DGKEESDTPEE
-267 STPAED
+267 STPTED
-273 GESEEEEVD
+273 GEAEEEVD
-282 SDMEIKDVPAEDS
+282 ADVEIKDVPAEDS
-295 ENTEELPKEDEEKS
+295 ENTEELPKEKEEKS
-309 DDKSEDAPEEAEGEE
+309 DEKSEDAPEEAEGEE
-324 SSADE
+324 SSADGADE

-335 EGKGST
+335 EEEGST

-361 EDIDADADIN
+361 EDIDPDADIN

-399 ALGEPIDADD
+399 ALGEPIDGDN

-478 TVETMAEKDPKK
+478 TVETLAEKDPKK

-508 YKEKSFTVFGKMTS
+508 YKEKSFTVFGKMAS
-522 ILTESIVKDD
+522 ILTENIVKDD

-580 INGMR
+580 INGMK

>member
-1 MKKREN
+1 MP
-7 EALERYKS
+7 A
-15 LHENRLRLAQEE
+15 RLPL
-27 MRKINESAEA
+27 S
-37 RQSFI
+37 
-42 NNYHAIRDRK
+42 
-52 ALKEVQRSKLMEAAR
+52 
-67 NDALATVIKAIYIT
+67 
-81 ALEAESL
+81 
-88 MDENILL
+88 DE
-95 AENMVD
+95 
-101 KWIEEAGGASK
+101 
-112 ILSKTGNNTYLLSRI
+112 
-127 TQIVEEAAEDAV
+127 
-139 KEIEEPDEEP
+139 
-149 KTDEVP
+149 
-155 DENASKDVQI
+155 
-165 AQLTAKDAEIK
+165 
-176 AQIANLKAEKKAED
+176 
-190 EEEKAEEE
+190 
-198 AEKDAETEAEPAAEE
+198 
-213 DSKEDEDGKETS
+213 
-225 DIPDEEVPAEGEEKS
+225 
-240 EEEAEPAA
+240 
-248 EEDSKEDE
+248 
-256 DGKEESDTPDE
+256 
-267 STPAED
+267 
-273 GESEEEEVD
+273 
-282 SDMEIKDVPAEDS
+282 
-295 ENTEELPKEDEEKS
+295 
-309 DDKSEDAPEEAEGEE
+309 KSEDAPEEAEGE
-324 SSADE
+324 D
-329 TTPTED
+329 
-335 EGKGST
+335 ST

-361 EDIDADADIN
+361 EDIDTDADIN

-399 ALGEPIDADD
+399 ALGEPIDGDN

-490 AQVATEAVREYK
+490 AQVATEAVRECK

-508 YKEKSFTVFGKMTS
+508 YKEKSFTVFGKMAS
-522 ILTESIVKDD
+522 ILTENIVKDD

-580 INGMR
+580 INGMK

>member
-42 NNYHAIRDRK
+42 NNYHAIRERK

-101 KWIEEAGGASK
+101 KWIEEEGGASK
-112 ILSKTGNNTYLLSRI
+112 ILAKTGNNTYLLSRI

-139 KEIEEPDEEP
+139 KEIEEPEEEEP

-155 DENASKDVQI
+155 DENASKAVQI

-198 AEKDAETEAEPAAEE
+198 AEKDAEATADE
-213 DSKEDEDGKETS
+213 DSKEDKDGKETS
-225 DIPDEEVPAEGEEKS
+225 DTPDEEVPAE
-240 EEEAEPAA
+240 
-248 EEDSKEDE
+248 
-256 DGKEESDTPDE
+256 
-267 STPAED
+267 D
-273 GESEEEEVD
+273 GESEGAPDEAEEEVD
-282 SDMEIKDVPAEDS
+282 ADMEIEDVPAEDS

-309 DDKSEDAPEEAEGEE
+309 DEKSEDAPTEDEGEE
-324 SSADE
+324 S
-329 TTPTED
+329 TES
-335 EGKGST
+335 K
-341 EGEES
+341 ES
-346 EGAPEEAEGEEGSNE
+346 EDAPEEAEGEEGSNE
-361 EDIDADADIN
+361 EDDIDPDADIN

-399 ALGEPIDADD
+399 ALGEPIDGDN
-409 SSDTDTTVD
+409 SSDTDITVD

-490 AQVATEAVREYK
+490 AQVATEAVRECK

-508 YKEKSFTVFGKMTS
+508 YKEKSFTVFGKMAS
-522 ILTESIVKDD
+522 ILTENIVKDD

-580 INGMR
+580 INGMK

>member
-42 NNYHAIRDRK
+42 NNYHAIRERK
-52 ALKEVQRSKLMEAAR
+52 ALKEAQHSKLMEAAR

-112 ILSKTGNNTYLLSRI
+112 ILAKTGNNTYLLSRI

-139 KEIEEPDEEP
+139 KEIEEPEEEEP

-155 DENASKDVQI
+155 DENASKAVQI

-198 AEKDAETEAEPAAEE
+198 AEKDAEPTADE

-225 DIPDEEVPAEGEEKS
+225 DTPDEEVPAEGEEKS
-240 EEEAEPAA
+240 EEEEP
-248 EEDSKEDE
+248 
-256 DGKEESDTPDE
+256 
-267 STPAED
+267 
-273 GESEEEEVD
+273 EEEVD
-282 SDMEIKDVPAEDS
+282 ADVEIKDVPAEDS
-295 ENTEELPKEDEEKS
+295 ENTEELPKEKEEKS
-309 DDKSEDAPEEAEGEE
+309 DEKSEDAPEEDEGE
-324 SSADE
+324 
-329 TTPTED
+329 
-335 EGKGST
+335 GST

-346 EGAPEEAEGEEGSNE
+346 EDAPEEAEGEEGSNE
-361 EDIDADADIN
+361 EDIDPDADIN

-399 ALGEPIDADD
+399 ALGEPIDGDN

-478 TVETMAEKDPKK
+478 TVETLAEKDPKK

-508 YKEKSFTVFGKMTS
+508 YKEKSFTVFGKMAS
-522 ILTESIVKDD
+522 ILTENIVKDD

-580 INGMR
+580 INGMK

>member
-112 ILSKTGNNTYLLSRI
+112 ILAKTGNNTYLLSRI

-139 KEIEEPDEEP
+139 KEIEEPEEEEP

-155 DENASKDVQI
+155 DENASKAVQI

-198 AEKDAETEAEPAAEE
+198 AEKDAEATADE
-213 DSKEDEDGKETS
+213 DSKEDKDGKETS
-225 DIPDEEVPAEGEEKS
+225 DTPDEEVPAEGEEKS
-240 EEEAEPAA
+240 EEEPETN
-248 EEDSKEDE
+248 E
-256 DGKEESDTPDE
+256 DGKEESDTPEE
-267 STPAED
+267 STPTED
-273 GESEEEEVD
+273 ESEEEVD
-282 SDMEIKDVPAEDS
+282 ADIEIKDVPAEDS

-309 DDKSEDAPEEAEGEE
+309 DDKSEDAPEEAEGED
-324 SSADE
+324 S
-329 TTPTED
+329 TED
-335 EGKGST
+335 EK
-341 EGEES
+341 S
-346 EGAPEEAEGEEGSNE
+346 EGAPEEAEGEGEGSNE
-361 EDIDADADIN
+361 EDADPDTDIN

-399 ALGEPIDADD
+399 ALGEPIDGDN

-478 TVETMAEKDPKK
+478 TVETLAEKDPKK

-508 YKEKSFTVFGKMTS
+508 YKEKSFTVFGKMAS
-522 ILTESIVKDD
+522 ILTENIVKDD

-580 INGMR
+580 INGMK